1 MIRNKK
7 GFSLV
12 ELLAIIFISS
22 LIVWPLT
29 VTLVNNIQINDRLHY
44 RRSATSIADGTM
56 YGLDKLD
63 FTDLET
69 QVDTANTAGD
79 YYIELNQD
87 NCVNLA
93 SAADEALCDQ
103 IFAAIF
109 NNLTLD
115 ATLFRVII
123 YDYNLPQAS
132 IDSLVADTSIPQEV
146 RDEINLLTASTDPNP
161 SLLRVTVWVKYFD
174 DPIGV
179 IALSGLL
186 FESGLVNND

>member
-1 MIRNKK
+1 M
-7 GFSLV
+7 
-12 ELLAIIFISS
+12 
-22 LIVWPLT
+22 
-29 VTLVNNIQINDRLHY
+29 NNIQINDRLHY